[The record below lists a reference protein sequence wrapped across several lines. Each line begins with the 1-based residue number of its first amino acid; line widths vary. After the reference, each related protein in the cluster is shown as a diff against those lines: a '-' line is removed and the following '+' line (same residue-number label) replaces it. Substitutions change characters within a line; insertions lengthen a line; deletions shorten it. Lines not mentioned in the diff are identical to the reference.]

1 MAEFR
6 LCFYTLDGWP
16 SVGEYGVEDGY
27 GICYEGEMREIV
39 AFPDGRPFWNV
50 EHYRVVTLH
59 AECDAQGKVI
69 WPERAKAM
77 VKGLGDIIWENDSD
91 DWDAQAIPAS
101 SLWDELFSNDPQE
114 RHGRM

>member
-1 MAEFR
+1 MVWQNFAYV
-6 LCFYTLDGWP
+6 YTRSTAGQASASTAL
-16 SVGEYGVEDGY
+16 
-27 GICYEGEMREIV
+27 REIV

-69 WPERAKAM
+69 WPERATAM

-101 SLWDELFSNDPQE
+101 NLWDELFSNDPQE